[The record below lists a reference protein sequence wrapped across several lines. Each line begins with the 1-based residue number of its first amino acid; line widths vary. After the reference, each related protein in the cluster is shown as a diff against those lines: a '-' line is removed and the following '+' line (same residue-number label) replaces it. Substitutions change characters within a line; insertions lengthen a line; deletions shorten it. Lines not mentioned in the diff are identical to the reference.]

1 MKYLILLLIISCAF
15 GGEVKLSPV
24 VEKAL
29 MQFDVETLKAKVE
42 HDKKIVELKKGLI
55 TKLEREMSVASQAG
69 DLDLAVAIKEVKDGL
84 VNEIT
89 PKVTPVK
96 KKPTVQQLGQQLVD
110 GTWYFK
116 GLAGHRFIKF
126 MPNGTIADG
135 VNEHENTFKI
145 TDDLTLVF
153 FQENKSIQSKF
164 TFNEETNVWKQVWP
178 VGVSWGP
185 QSVTMNP

>member
-1 MKYLILLLIISCAF
+1 MKYLILLLVMSCSF
-15 GGEVKLSPV
+15 GGEVKFSTT

-29 MQFDVETLKAKVE
+29 MQFDVESLKAKVE
-42 HDKKIVELKKGLI
+42 YDKKIVELKKGLVV
-55 TKLEREMSVASQAG
+55 KLDREISVASQAG
-69 DLDLAVAIKEVKDGL
+69 DLDLAVAIKEVKDSL
-84 VNEIT
+84 VEEIT
-89 PKVTPVK
+89 PKVIPVK
-96 KKPTVQQLGQQLVD
+96 KKLTVQSLGQQLVD

-116 GLAGHRFIKF
+116 GLAGHRYIKF

-164 TFNEETNVWKQVWP
+164 AFNEDTNVWKQIWP